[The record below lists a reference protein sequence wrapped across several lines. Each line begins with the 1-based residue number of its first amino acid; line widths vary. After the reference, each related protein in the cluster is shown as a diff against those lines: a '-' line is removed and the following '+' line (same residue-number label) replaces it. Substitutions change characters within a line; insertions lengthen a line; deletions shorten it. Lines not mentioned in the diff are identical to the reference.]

1 MAAITVRSVEQL
13 DTFHRKHAMP
23 ERPFIFAAALNM
35 LIAVACGAFGAHAL
49 KQILSSEMLAVWQT
63 AVHYQMVHALGLMAI
78 ALLMP
83 RLDSPWLPRA
93 GYCMLAGIV
102 IFSGSLYALALSG
115 IRLLGAITPVGGL
128 AFLAGWAMLAWA
140 ACRSSENLK

>member
-1 MAAITVRSVEQL
+1 MPVR
-13 DTFHRKHAMP
+13 R
-23 ERPFIFAAALNM
+23 FIFAAALNM

-63 AVHYQMVHALGLMAI
+63 AVHYQMVHALGLLAI

-83 RLDSPWLPRA
+83 HFSTVWLARA
-93 GYCMLAGIV
+93 GYSMLFGIL

-115 IRLLGAITPVGGL
+115 IRLLGAITPIGGL
-128 AFLAGWAMLAWA
+128 AFLAGWSMLAWT
-140 ACRSSENLK
+140 ACRPSENLK